1 MTTSKPISGVSYN
14 TEGFLLGVLGDLVS
28 SGRVSQWYLIHHEP
42 DTDSKKAHWHLLLFP
57 TAAVNPFALSTLF
70 DEADP
75 TNDKPLKFLPSPD
88 TQGRCL
94 SVPDWLLY
102 AVHDEDYL
110 ASKGLSRN
118 LHYGRD
124 AVRAADADE
133 LAERWASLPPVRLG
147 RQALTARA
155 VGMVAEGK
163 GWTEILLGLG
173 AELARDPYLV
183 GYLREVCV
191 AAHENAQAASSLLQ
205 RLQPAQEGQKPRKGR
220 SSRRGGLLADVPEDV
235 LRQVG
240 FGSRRRLVGGVV
252 LPDDLDI

>member
-1 MTTSKPISGVSYN
+1 MTTTKPVSGISYN
-14 TEGFLLGVLGDLVS
+14 SEGFLLGVLGDLVS
-28 SGRVSQWYLIHHEP
+28 SGRVSQWYLVHHDP
-42 DTDSKKAHWHLLLFP
+42 DSDSKKAHWHLLLFP
-57 TAAVNPFALSTLF
+57 TSAVNPFALATLF

-75 TNDKPLKFLPSPD
+75 ANEKPLKFLPSPD

-110 ASKGLSRN
+110 ASKGLTRN
-118 LHYGRD
+118 IHYDRA
-124 AVRAADADE
+124 AVRAADTDE

-183 GYLREVCV
+183 GFLREVCV
-191 AAHENAQAASSLLQ
+191 SAHENGQAASALLQ
-205 RLQPAQEGQKPRKGR
+205 RLQPAQTPPKGGKGR
-220 SSRRGGLLADVPEDV
+220 SSRRGDPLADVPEDV

-240 FGSRRRLVGGVV
+240 LGGRQFAGVT
-252 LPDDLDI
+252 LPDDLDF